1 MAGKRKDETEAL
13 DLSGLEAKLDQVLA
27 GQKLLDTKLDQVLAD
42 GKGLQTEVGAMKVT
56 LASLS
61 EWVKR
66 MARQAKAALA

>member
-1 MAGKRKDETEAL
+1 MAGKEKPAEPDLAERLDRIEA
-13 DLSGLEAKLDQVLA
+13 
-27 GQKLLDTKLDQVLAD
+27 KLDQVLAD
-42 GKGLQTEVGAMKVT
+42 GKGLQTEVGALKVT